1 VRHVTDDAVTA
12 LLMAARDGD
21 EAAFQSLFDRLYAE
35 LRRLAHVVRAGH
47 EPATLDTTEL
57 VHEAYLKLVPGRGF
71 TARDRLHF
79 FRIAARAMRQVL
91 VDAARRRSTRAERQ
105 VRLKLEPITAV
116 DALSTDIL
124 ALDAVLTALEAVRPR
139 QASVVECRFFA
150 GLSVEDTAAALDIS
164 APTVKRDW
172 RTARAWLADALEGGS
187 TAQPLPLPE

>member
-1 VRHVTDDAVTA
+1 VSEVSDDAVTA
-12 LLMAARDGD
+12 LLIAARDGD
-21 EAAFQSLFDRLYAE
+21 EAAFRSLFDRLYSE
-35 LRRLAHVVRAGH
+35 LRRLAHVVRGDDEA
-47 EPATLDTTEL
+47 ATLNTTEL

-91 VDAARRRSTRAERQ
+91 VDAARRRTTRADRQ
-105 VRLKLEPITAV
+105 QRLTLEPITSM
-116 DALSTDIL
+116 DTLSTDIL

-164 APTVKRDW
+164 EPTVIRDW
-172 RTARAWLADALEGGS
+172 RTARAWLADALERGN
-187 TAQPLPLPE
+187 AARLQPE